1 MSEQSL
7 PHRLLSEYLGG
18 IPGSVGHSFNMCDSL
33 SAEAMRAIDDVPQSM
48 RAVFLA
54 WEGPSFSVIEAVTP
68 NDN

>member
-7 PHRLLSEYLGG
+7 PYRLLSEYLER
-18 IPGSVGHSFNMCDSL
+18 IPGSVGYSFNMGDSL

-48 RAVFLA
+48 RVVYIV